1 MKKIF
6 TTITI
11 ILLIFTKASFAKTE
25 GAYIGLDITRNK
37 NNATTSQIEGPEKVS
52 YLNLKSSDSSFGF
65 GINSGYAFNINNF
78 YIAPNLLL
86 QVPNS
91 KLQANNQSKYTSKY
105 KISGYTEYDSYEEQN
120 IAWQQILKINSR
132 FAVKSDF
139 GYDFNKIFSAYIPI
153 GYNIFNYT
161 LKTNNYYTLSEYYIY
176 QGSRGGEYTHD
187 EIIYKN
193 RARGNSG
200 SFFYGIGFKINAT
213 DKFSFNLEY
222 NKTSVDFKSNTILLA
237 PYYDRKLKIK
247 TKTKTDIDIIK
258 AGIAYHF

>member
-11 ILLIFTKASFAKTE
+11 ALLILTKSSFAKTE

-52 YLNLKSSDSSFGF
+52 YLSSKSNDSSFGF

-78 YIAPNLLL
+78 FIAPSLLL

-91 KLQANNQSKYTSKY
+91 KLQANNKSQYTSKY
-105 KISGYTEYDSYEEQN
+105 KINEYNDFYEEQN
-120 IAWQQILKINSR
+120 ITWQQILKINSR
-132 FAVKSDF
+132 FALKSDF
-139 GYDFNKIFSAYIPI
+139 GYDFNKIFSAFIPI
-153 GYNIFNYT
+153 GYNISNYT
-161 LKTNNYYTLSEYYIY
+161 LKTNNYYTLSEYNISKGVVRDY
-176 QGSRGGEYTHD
+176 EHTDD

-222 NKTSVDFKSNTILLA
+222 NKTSVDFKSNTILLT

-258 AGIAYHF
+258 VGIAYHF

>member
-1 MKKIF
+1 MKKNF
-6 TTITI
+6 TI
-11 ILLIFTKASFAKTE
+11 IAGILLVLAKASFAKTE

-52 YLNLKSSDSSFGF
+52 YLNSKSSDSSFGF

-91 KLQANNQSKYTSKY
+91 KLQANNQLKYTLKY
-105 KISGYTEYDSYEEQN
+105 KISENYEEQN
-120 IAWQQILKINSR
+120 TDSIAWQQILKINSR

-161 LKTNNYYTLSEYYIY
+161 LKTNNYYTLNEYYIY
-176 QGSRGGEYTHD
+176 QGSLASGHTYD